1 MSPLKGVLEH
11 GLFGRKGNNPKAEM
25 PFLEHLEELRWRLL
39 WSLLAVIAGTALG
52 MALVHYFD
60 VFTLLIAPYR
70 EIFGED
76 SGLIYLKPAD
86 SFFIFLQLSLAIG
99 LVLAAP
105 IVVYHTW
112 SFLAP
117 ALDQREK
124 RAIVPALYLGLLL
137 FLAGVAMA
145 YFVAL
150 DVSLRFLSN
159 ILSDILEPTYTA
171 TAYFGFVVRLLLA
184 FGIVFEL
191 PVVVMILSALGL
203 VTPAF
208 LRSQRRWAVVLIT
221 VVAALLSPGDIIWLT
236 VLMMFPMFLL
246 YEFSILLS
254 ELMWRKRDAH
264 RGDAGPAE
272 EDPPPRPTP
281 PEDAV
286 AETADPAAETAD
298 PPAETADPP
307 AEDDPYTHGDPA
319 REQDS
324 RDPSGE

>member
-1 MSPLKGVLEH
+1 MSLLR
-11 GLFGRKGNNPKAEM
+11 GLVDRGLLGRKGDNPRAEM

-39 WSLLAVIAGTALG
+39 WSMLAVLAGTAVG

-70 EIFGED
+70 DIFGDD
-76 SGLIYLKPAD
+76 SALIYLRPAD
-86 SFFIFLQLSLAIG
+86 SFFIFLQVSLAIG

-105 IVVYHTW
+105 ILVYHVW

-117 ALDQREK
+117 ALEKQEK
-124 RAIVPALYLGLLL
+124 RAIVPALYMGLVL
-137 FLAGVAMA
+137 FLAGVALA

-150 DVSLRFLSN
+150 GVSLRFLSG
-159 ILSDILEPTYTA
+159 IMSDMLQPTYTA
-171 TAYFGFVVRLLLA
+171 TAYFGFVVRLLLG
-184 FGIVFEL
+184 FGAVFEL

-208 LRSQRRWAVVLIT
+208 LRAQRRWAVVLIT

-254 ELMWRKRDAH
+254 ELMWRKRDA
-264 RGDAGPAE
+264 RSGDAEPA
-272 EDPPPRPTP
+272 DPDPDPSP
-281 PEDAV
+281 PEEAV
-286 AETADPAAETAD
+286 AETAAPAT
-298 PPAETADPP
+298 
-307 AEDDPYTHGDPA
+307 EDDPYTHGDPA
-319 REQDS
+319 RTQDP
-324 RDPSGE
+324 DEPPSE

>member
-1 MSPLKGVLEH
+1 MSLLQ
-11 GLFGRKGNNPKAEM
+11 GLLDRGLLGRRGDNPRAEM

-39 WSLLAVIAGTALG
+39 WILLAVLGGTAIG

-70 EIFGED
+70 DVFGDD
-76 SGLIYLKPAD
+76 SGLIYLRPAD
-86 SFFIFLQLSLAIG
+86 SFFIFLQVSLAIG
-99 LVLAAP
+99 LVLAGP
-105 IVVYHTW
+105 ILVYHVW

-117 ALDQREK
+117 ALEKREK
-124 RAIVPALYLGLLL
+124 RAIVPALYMGLVL
-137 FLAGVAMA
+137 FLAGVALA

-150 DVSLRFLSN
+150 GVSLRFLSG
-159 ILSDILEPTYTA
+159 IMSDHLQPTYTA
-171 TAYFGFVVRLLLA
+171 TAYFGFVVRLLLG
-184 FGIVFEL
+184 FGAVFEL

-254 ELMWRKRDAH
+254 GMMWRKRNA
-264 RGDAGPAE
+264 RSGDAEPA
-272 EDPPPRPTP
+272 DPEPDPSP

-286 AETADPAAETAD
+286 AEIAA
-298 PPAETADPP
+298 PP

-319 REQDS
+319 RRQDS
-324 RDPSGE
+324 DEPPSE

>member
-1 MSPLKGVLEH
+1 
-11 GLFGRKGNNPKAEM
+11 M

-39 WSLLAVIAGTALG
+39 WSMLAVLAGTAVG

-60 VFTLLIAPYR
+60 VFTLLLAPYR
-70 EIFGED
+70 DVFGDD
-76 SGLIYLKPAD
+76 SALIYLRPAD
-86 SFFIFLQLSLAIG
+86 SFFIFLQVSLAIG

-105 IVVYHTW
+105 ILVYHVW

-117 ALDQREK
+117 ALEKREK
-124 RAIVPALYLGLLL
+124 RAIVPALYMGLVL
-137 FLAGVAMA
+137 FLAGVALA

-150 DVSLRFLSN
+150 GVSLRFLSG
-159 ILSDILEPTYTA
+159 IMSDILQPTYTA
-171 TAYFGFVVRLLLA
+171 TAYFGFVVRLLLG
-184 FGIVFEL
+184 FGAVFEL

-208 LRSQRRWAVVLIT
+208 LRAQRRWAVVLIT

-254 ELMWRKRDAH
+254 ELMWRKRDA
-264 RGDAGPAE
+264 RSGDAEPA
-272 EDPPPRPTP
+272 DPDPDPSP

-286 AETADPAAETAD
+286 AETAAPAT
-298 PPAETADPP
+298 
-307 AEDDPYTHGDPA
+307 EDNPYTHGDPV
-319 REQDS
+319 RKQDP
-324 RDPSGE
+324 DEPPSE

>member
-1 MSPLKGVLEH
+1 MSLLQ
-11 GLFGRKGNNPKAEM
+11 GLLDRGLLGRRGDNPRAEM

-39 WSLLAVIAGTALG
+39 WILLAVLGGTAVG

-70 EIFGED
+70 DVFGDD
-76 SGLIYLKPAD
+76 SGLIYLRPAD
-86 SFFIFLQLSLAIG
+86 SFFIFLQVSLAIG
-99 LVLAAP
+99 LVLAGP
-105 IVVYHTW
+105 ILVYHVW

-117 ALDQREK
+117 ALEKREK
-124 RAIVPALYLGLLL
+124 RAIVPALYMGLVL
-137 FLAGVAMA
+137 FLAGVALA

-150 DVSLRFLSN
+150 GVSLRFLSG
-159 ILSDILEPTYTA
+159 IMSDHLQPTYTA
-171 TAYFGFVVRLLLA
+171 TAYFGFVVRLLLG
-184 FGIVFEL
+184 FGAVFEL

-254 ELMWRKRDAH
+254 GMMWRKRNA
-264 RGDAGPAE
+264 RSGDAEPA
-272 EDPPPRPTP
+272 DPEPDPSP

-286 AETADPAAETAD
+286 AEIAA
-298 PPAETADPP
+298 PP

-319 REQDS
+319 RRQDS
-324 RDPSGE
+324 DEPPSE